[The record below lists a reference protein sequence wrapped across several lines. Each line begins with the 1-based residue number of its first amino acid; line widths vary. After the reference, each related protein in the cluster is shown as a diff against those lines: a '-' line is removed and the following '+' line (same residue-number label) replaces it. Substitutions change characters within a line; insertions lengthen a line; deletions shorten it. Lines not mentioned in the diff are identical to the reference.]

1 MHVVTITAKRQ
12 AILPVALCK
21 ELGQFE
27 RLGNVRELRNVLER
41 PMILSPGPVLLLEE
55 IAADPRTR
63 VAVTAGEDGVRTLAD
78 VERDYILRVVEWCDW
93 RIRGPGSAAKLLGL
107 NASTLYSRLKKL
119 GIRRSTA
126 TRHRQVGG

>member
-1 MHVVTITAKRQ
+1 M
-12 AILPVALCK
+12 
-21 ELGQFE
+21 
-27 RLGNVRELRNVLER
+27 
-41 PMILSPGPVLLLEE
+41 
-55 IAADPRTR
+55 
-63 VAVTAGEDGVRTLAD
+63 TAGEDGVRTLAD